1 MTIKVMIKRKV
12 REELAP
18 SLDILLRQLRSLTV
32 NQKGYVSGE
41 TLKRVDEEEMSLVI
55 STWKTLD
62 DWRRWTASPERI
74 ELQNEIDVMLGEQ
87 TEYEVYETV

>member
-74 ELQNEIDVMLGEQ
+74 ELQYEFDVMLGEQ

>member
-12 REELAP
+12 KDDLAP

-32 NQKGYVSGE
+32 NQKGYISGE
-41 TLKRVDEEEMSLVI
+41 SLKRVDEEEMSLVI
-55 STWKTLD
+55 SSWKTLD
-62 DWRRWTASPERI
+62 DWRRWTANPDRI